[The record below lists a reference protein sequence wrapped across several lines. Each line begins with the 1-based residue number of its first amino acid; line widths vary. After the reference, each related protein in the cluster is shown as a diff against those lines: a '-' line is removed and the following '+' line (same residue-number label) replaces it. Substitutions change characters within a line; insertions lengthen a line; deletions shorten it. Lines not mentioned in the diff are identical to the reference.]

1 MSPEAEKV
9 WKAATDYLQ
18 MASDYLLPRLGR
30 IDPITTEQQ
39 MSGQG
44 ELLLVWFLFPM
55 LPEEYRDD
63 LVQLRTEGWYFLT
76 TRNYDQEAQSPESAL
91 DLEQREAEF
100 EAIKEKIL
108 QVVLP

>member
-1 MSPEAEKV
+1 
-9 WKAATDYLQ
+9 
-18 MASDYLLPRLGR
+18 
-30 IDPITTEQQ
+30 
-39 MSGQG
+39 
-44 ELLLVWFLFPM
+44 M

-108 QVVLP
+108 QVVLPGLVPVQQEIIREHFLKR